1 MNAWMVMSLSEKHR
15 NKREGWREDDEAH
28 LGCFELEVSLG
39 HPGREDQLVRA
50 LSWRYNVWKWS

>member
-1 MNAWMVMSLSEKHR
+1 MNAWIVVSLSEKHR
-15 NKREGWREDDEAH
+15 NKRGWREDDEAH

-39 HPGREDQLVRA
+39 HPGRDGQLVRA